1 MEQRSLIRKHSAGAT
16 EEFGMTRLGLTAP
29 KTQSRRI
36 AVLAFAAIILFTAGC
51 SKKSE
56 GFVANSGPQTFASPD
71 DASTS
76 VYTAAKSGD
85 TPALLAIFGPDGT
98 DLIVSGDPVQD
109 KAGRDKFAAEY
120 EEMHRWRTL
129 ANGGEVLMV
138 GSDNYPFPFSLM
150 KNSSGR
156 WYFSSASAKEEIL
169 ARRIGGNE
177 LATVDVLN
185 AMSDAQIEYFS
196 QTHDGSSVYQFA
208 QKFVSD
214 DGKQNG
220 LYWKAADDRS
230 ESPLGPLAADASA
243 DGYGGGTQPAPFH
256 GYFYRMVTKQGSHA
270 QGGAKNYIVNGNMTG
285 GFAILAYPAEYRNSG
300 VITLMINQDGIVYEK
315 DLGPKTA
322 DLAKAITEFDP
333 DDTWKPVE

>member
-196 QTHDGSSVYQFA
+196 HTHDGSSVYQFA

-220 LYWKAADDRS
+220 LYWKAADDQS

-256 GYFYRMVTKQGSHA
+256 GYFYRMITKQGSHA

-300 VITLMINQDGIVYEK
+300 VMTLMINQDGIVYDK

>member
-1 MEQRSLIRKHSAGAT
+1 MEKRSRTGKQSTGAT
-16 EEFGMTRLGLTAP
+16 EEFGMRRLGLTTP

-36 AVLAFAAIILFTAGC
+36 AVLAFAGMILFAAGC
-51 SKKSE
+51 MKSQQ
-56 GFVANSGPQTFASPD
+56 GAASSGPQTYASPD
-71 DASTS
+71 DASTA
-76 VYTAAKSGD
+76 VYKAAKSGD
-85 TPALLAIFGPDGT
+85 TPGLLAIFGPDAT

-109 KAGRDKFAAEY
+109 KAGRDKFAGQY
-120 EEMHRWRTL
+120 EEMHRWRNLT
-129 ANGGEVLMV
+129 NGGEVLMI
-138 GSDNYPFPFSLM
+138 GSENYPFPFSLM

-156 WYFSSASAKEEIL
+156 WYFNSASAKEEIL

-196 QTHDGSSVYQFA
+196 HTHDGSSVYQFA

-214 DGKQNG
+214 VGKQNG
-220 LYWKAADDRS
+220 LYWKSADDQT
-230 ESPLGPLAADASA
+230 ESPLGPLAAEASA

-256 GYFYRMVTKQGSHA
+256 GYFYRMLMKQGSHA

-300 VITLMINQDGIVYEK
+300 VMTLMINQDGNVCEK
-315 DLGPKTA
+315 DLGPQTA

-333 DDTWKPVE
+333 DETWKPVE

>member
-1 MEQRSLIRKHSAGAT
+1 MEKRSRIRKHSAGAT

-36 AVLAFAAIILFTAGC
+36 SVLAFAAMILFTAGC

-71 DASTS
+71 AASTS

-85 TPALLAIFGPDGT
+85 TPTLLAIFGPDAT

-120 EEMHRWRTL
+120 EQMHRWRTL
-129 ANGGEVLMV
+129 TNGGEVLMI

-150 KNSSGR
+150 KNASGQ

-185 AMSDAQIEYFS
+185 AMADAQVEYFS
-196 QTHDGSSVYQFA
+196 HTHDGSSVYQFA

-214 DGKQNG
+214 AGKQDG
-220 LYWKAADDRS
+220 LYWKAADDEP
-230 ESPLGPLAADASA
+230 ESPLGPLAAEASA

-256 GYFYRMVTKQGSHA
+256 GYFYRMITKQGSHA

-300 VITLMINQDGIVYEK
+300 VMTLVTNQDGNVYEK
-315 DLGPKTA
+315 DLGVQTA

>member
-1 MEQRSLIRKHSAGAT
+1 MEKQSRIGKHPAGAT
-16 EEFGMTRLGLTAP
+16 EEFGMTRLGLTAA

-36 AVLAFAAIILFTAGC
+36 AVLAFAATMLFAAGC

-76 VYTAAKSGD
+76 VYSAAKSGD
-85 TPALLAIFGPDGT
+85 TPGLLAIFGPDAT
-98 DLIVSGDPVQD
+98 ELIVSGDPVQD
-109 KAGRDKFAAEY
+109 KAGRDKFAAQY
-120 EEMHRWRTL
+120 EEMHRWRNL
-129 ANGGEVLMV
+129 ANGGEVLV
-138 GSDNYPFPFSLM
+138 IGSENYPFPFSLM

-156 WYFSSASAKEEIL
+156 WYFNSASAKEEIL

-196 QTHDGSSVYQFA
+196 HTHDGNSVYQFA

-214 DGKQNG
+214 AGKQNG
-220 LYWKAADDRS
+220 LYWKSADAQA
-230 ESPLGPLAADASA
+230 ESPLGPLAAEASA
-243 DGYGGGTQPAPFH
+243 DGYSGGTQPAPFH
-256 GYFYRMVTKQGSHA
+256 GYFYRMITKQGSRA
-270 QGGAKNYIVNGNMTG
+270 EGGAKNYIVNGNMTG

-300 VITLMINQDGIVYEK
+300 VMTLMTNQDGNVYEK
-315 DLGPKTA
+315 DLGAQTA
-322 DLAKAITEFDP
+322 DLAKAITEFNP

>member
-1 MEQRSLIRKHSAGAT
+1 MEKRSHIRKHSAGAT
-16 EEFGMTRLGLTAP
+16 EDFGMTRLGLTAP

-36 AVLAFAAIILFTAGC
+36 AVLAFATMILFAAGC
-51 SKKSE
+51 TKSQQS
-56 GFVANSGPQTFASPD
+56 AASSGPQTFAKPD
-71 DASTS
+71 DASAA

-85 TPALLAIFGPDGT
+85 APGLLAIFGPDAT
-98 DLIVSGDPVQD
+98 ELIVSGDPVQD
-109 KAGRDKFAAEY
+109 KAGRDKFAGQY
-120 EEMHRWRTL
+120 EEMHRWRALT
-129 ANGGEVLMV
+129 NGGEVLMI
-138 GSDNYPFPFSLM
+138 GSENYPFPFSLL

-156 WYFSSASAKEEIL
+156 WYFDSASAKEEIL

-196 QTHDGSSVYQFA
+196 HTHDGSSVYQFA

-214 DGKQNG
+214 AGKQNG
-220 LYWKAADDRS
+220 LYWKAADDQP
-230 ESPLGPLAADASA
+230 ESPLGPLAAEASA

-256 GYFYRMVTKQGSHA
+256 GYLYRMITKQGSHA
-270 QGGAKNYIVNGNMTG
+270 QGGAKNYIVKGNMTG

-300 VITLMINQDGIVYEK
+300 VMTLMINQDGNVFEK
-315 DLGPKTA
+315 DLGAQTA

-333 DDTWKPVE
+333 DATWKPVE

>member
-1 MEQRSLIRKHSAGAT
+1 
-16 EEFGMTRLGLTAP
+16 MTRLGLTAL
-29 KTQSRRI
+29 KTQFGRI
-36 AVLAFAAIILFTAGC
+36 AVLAFAAVILFAAGC

-56 GFVANSGPQTFASPD
+56 TFVASSGPQTFASPD

-85 TPALLAIFGPDGT
+85 TPGLLAIFGPDAT
-98 DLIVSGDPVQD
+98 ELIISGDPVQD
-109 KAGRDKFAAEY
+109 KVGRDKFAAEY
-120 EEMHRWRTL
+120 EQMHRWRNLT
-129 ANGGEVLMV
+129 NGGEILMI
-138 GSDNYPFPFSLM
+138 GSENYPFPFSLL

-156 WYFSSASAKEEIL
+156 WYFDSASGKEEIL

-196 QTHDGSSVYQFA
+196 HTHDGSSVYQFA

-214 DGKQNG
+214 AGKQNG
-220 LYWKAADDRS
+220 LYWKSADDQT
-230 ESPLGPLAADASA
+230 ESPLGPLAAEASA
-243 DGYGGGTQPAPFH
+243 DGYGGGAQPAPFH
-256 GYFYRMVTKQGSHA
+256 GYLYHMITKQGSHA
-270 QGGAKNYIVNGNMTG
+270 QGGVKNYSVNGNMTG

-300 VITLMINQDGIVYEK
+300 VMTLMINQDGTVYEK
-315 DLGPKTA
+315 DLGAQTA

>member
-1 MEQRSLIRKHSAGAT
+1 MEKPSHIGKHSVGAT

-29 KTQSRRI
+29 KTPSGRI
-36 AVLAFAAIILFTAGC
+36 AVLAFAAMILFAAGC
-51 SKKSE
+51 NKKSE
-56 GFVANSGPQTFASPD
+56 TFVASTGPQTFASPE
-71 DASTS
+71 DASAS

-85 TPALLAIFGPDGT
+85 TPGLLAIFGPDAT
-98 DLIVSGDPVQD
+98 ELIDSGDPVQD
-109 KAGRDKFAAEY
+109 KAGRDKFATQY

-129 ANGGEVLMV
+129 ANGGEILVI
-138 GSDNYPFPFSLM
+138 GSENYPFPFSLM

-156 WYFSSASAKEEIL
+156 WYFDSASAKEEIL

-196 QTHDGSSVYQFA
+196 HTHDGSSVYQFA

-214 DGKQNG
+214 AGKRNG
-220 LYWKAADDRS
+220 LYWKAPDDQT
-230 ESPLGPLAADASA
+230 ESPLGPLAAEASA

-256 GYFYRMVTKQGSHA
+256 GYFYRMITKQGSHA
-270 QGGAKNYIVNGNMTG
+270 QGGAKDYIVNGNMTK

-300 VITLMINQDGIVYEK
+300 VMTLMINQDGTVYEK
-315 DLGPKTA
+315 DLGAQTA
-322 DLAKAITEFDP
+322 ELAKAITEFDT